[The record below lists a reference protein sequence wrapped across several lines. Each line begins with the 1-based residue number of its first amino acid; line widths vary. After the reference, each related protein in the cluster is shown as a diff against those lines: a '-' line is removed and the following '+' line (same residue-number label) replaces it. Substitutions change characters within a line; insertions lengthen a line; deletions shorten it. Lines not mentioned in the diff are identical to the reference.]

1 MLGIPLQE
9 KAQLEKYLLETAK
22 ILWKYTEPEKLN
34 HFENNEKLSRLN
46 QPRGKK

>member
-22 ILWKYTEPEKLN
+22 IL
-34 HFENNEKLSRLN
+34 
-46 QPRGKK
+46 